1 MKLKLPHNCK
11 SHKLAGSNHK
21 LIEFC
26 CFRWSLICSISIF
39 TGSSGYKI
47 KCLDGW
53 SGFSESQSCYKFI
66 DHETNFLD
74 AKMSCESR
82 GSSLAIIDTKAGQ
95 VKLCIKQDHQ
105 NPPIAISG
113 QNYCQFQQS
122 LPSTPKSQNSCQLQM
137 IKLMLV
143 ANKGQAKGKRF
154 LSNTIQPFMF
164 EHFSTLRAIQL

>member
-1 MKLKLPHNCK
+1 MDQPHLINPVKLKLPHNCK

-39 TGSSGYKI
+39 TGTSGYKI

-95 VKLCIKQDHQ
+95 VKLCIKQDLQ
-105 NPPIAISG
+105 CFLQPITIRP
-113 QNYCQFQQS
+113 
-122 LPSTPKSQNSCQLQM
+122 LPSTVKITGNFYSRCHQPPKVKTAASC
-137 IKLMLV
+137 
-143 ANKGQAKGKRF
+143 R
-154 LSNTIQPFMF
+154 
-164 EHFSTLRAIQL
+164 